1 MRINLLALSR
11 ETLPVLSHSSIII
24 LEIIMLPVVTATAMT
39 RASFVEQHFPRFD
52 RRLHRCAISKAS
64 SLNFLNVFSRRFY
77 GSPRAES
84 DRAALETRREREIY
98 ENKRFEKL
106 DMSHSEKILIRL
118 ETRR

>member
-1 MRINLLALSR
+1 
-11 ETLPVLSHSSIII
+11 
-24 LEIIMLPVVTATAMT
+24 MLPVVTATAMT

-84 DRAALETRREREIY
+84 DRAALETRRERE
-98 ENKRFEKL
+98 KF
-106 DMSHSEKILIRL
+106 MKIKDSKNSICHIVKKF
-118 ETRR
+118 